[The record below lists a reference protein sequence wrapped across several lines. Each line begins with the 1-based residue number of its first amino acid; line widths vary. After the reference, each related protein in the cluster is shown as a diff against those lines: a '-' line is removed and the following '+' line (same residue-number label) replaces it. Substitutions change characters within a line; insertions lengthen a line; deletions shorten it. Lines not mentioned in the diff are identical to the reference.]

1 MAPRQATNVSRG
13 KKNERLSFDQKP
25 LTSRQRQVLDF
36 IAERLD
42 AVGVSPSLAEVG
54 RALGGISPT
63 AALAHVVALE
73 RKGYL
78 RRDRHLARGI
88 RLIKSQEQQTAPTVY
103 CLPIAGTIA
112 AGSPIEPPETDN
124 ETMWVEAGWARS
136 PRNYVLRVKGNSM
149 IGDGIL
155 DGDLVVV
162 QPTEDAENGQTI
174 VAMLADGSVTLKRLY
189 RERGY
194 VRLQPANPALEPIVV
209 PSVTIQGRVVAV
221 LRRTA

>member
-1 MAPRQATNVSRG
+1 MS
-13 KKNERLSFDQKP
+13 SDQKP

-36 IAERLD
+36 IAERLEGG
-42 AVGVSPSLAEVG
+42 GVSPSLAEMG

-78 RRDRHLARGI
+78 RRNRHLARGI
-88 RLIKSQEQQTAPTVY
+88 RLIKAVEQQSPPTVF
-103 CLPIAGTIA
+103 CLPIVGTIA
-112 AGSPIEPPETDN
+112 AGSPIEAPGTHDETI
-124 ETMWVEAGWARS
+124 WVEAGWARS
-136 PRNYVLRVKGNSM
+136 PSNYVLRVKGNSM

-162 QPTEDAENGQTI
+162 QPAEDAENGQTI

-221 LRRTA
+221 LRRTD

>member
-1 MAPRQATNVSRG
+1 MS
-13 KKNERLSFDQKP
+13 SDQKP

-42 AVGVSPSLAEVG
+42 VVGVSPSLAELG

-88 RLIKSQEQQTAPTVY
+88 RLIKSLELQTPPTVF

-112 AGSPIEPPETDN
+112 AGSPIEPPGTDD
-124 ETMWVEAGWARS
+124 ETMWVEAGLARS

-162 QPTEDAENGQTI
+162 QPTQDAENGQTI

-209 PSVTIQGRVVAV
+209 PSVTVQGRVVAV